1 MGLNSGRF
9 VLQTRVASRLALF
22 FFTLPCIIPPP
33 PPTPPPPSPHC
44 QLTSIPL
51 VFIFPS
57 LDSPCS
63 HRPRIQF
70 GLKGRPLC
78 VPRPRWLLR
87 SHVAEKKEAFLVLL
101 PDSVE
106 IFGLVSHTCKALGGH
121 TCATGVFIC
130 GVCFT
135 RRTAR
140 FGQSLP

>member
-1 MGLNSGRF
+1 MSHL
-9 VLQTRVASRLALF
+9 
-22 FFTLPCIIPPP
+22 
-33 PPTPPPPSPHC
+33 
-44 QLTSIPL
+44 L
-51 VFIFPS
+51 VGS
-57 LDSPCS
+57 WVVTW
-63 HRPRIQF
+63 
-70 GLKGRPLC
+70 LK
-78 VPRPRWLLR
+78 
-87 SHVAEKKEAFLVLL
+87 KKEAFLVLL